1 MGVFTPCGLVSKRTS
16 WHASEVFL
24 EALIQSFL
32 LVSVGE
38 MGDKTQLLALV
49 LAARYRKPWAVMA
62 GILVATMVNH
72 GLSAWAGGLLSAL
85 LSPSALRWLLACA
98 FFAFAAWVLVPD
110 KDEGFA
116 ERGHWG
122 AFVSTTVAFF
132 LAEMGDK
139 TQLATVALGAMF
151 SNLWLVT
158 IGTTLGMLVTNSI
171 AVFCGHKL
179 LDRIPMKWIR
189 ILACLLFLVSGL
201 VVIFGF

>member
-1 MGVFTPCGLVSKRTS
+1 
-16 WHASEVFL
+16 
-24 EALIQSFL
+24 
-32 LVSVGE
+32 

-49 LAARYRKPWAVMA
+49 LAARYRKPWAVMG
-62 GILVATMVNH
+62 GILVATLVNH
-72 GLSAWAGGLLSAL
+72 GLSAWAGSLLSSFV
-85 LSPSALRWLLACA
+85 SPSALRWLLAAA

-110 KDEGFA
+110 KDEGLK

-158 IGTTLGMLVTNSI
+158 LGTTLGMLAANSI

-189 ILACLLFLVSGL
+189 ILACALFLVSGL
-201 VVIFGF
+201 VAIFGF